1 MKKRTIVIISV
12 VLGLFAALTAGT
24 IPFLRSNDVF
34 SGLNAVTAETAVNF
48 NSYMPDN
55 PAQSAVIID
64 ADSKNVLYSKNADK
78 PRGMASTTKIMTAL
92 VAIENGDPDQEF
104 VIPAEAVGIE
114 GSSVYLKEGEPLSLR
129 ELLYC
134 LMLESG
140 NDAATAIAIFVGG
153 SEENFVK
160 MMNDRADELG
170 LKSTNF
176 TNPHGL
182 SDPEHRTTA
191 YELAVITAE
200 AMQYPLFREITATK
214 TLRVRYDGKENA
226 RPLVNHNKLLFNYQG
241 AIGIKT
247 GYTKADGRCLVSSAC
262 RDGLTL
268 VAVTLS
274 DPSPTSTHR
283 ILLDASF
290 EQYEMKHIASAGEL
304 CAEIPITDS
313 EDLFV
318 SVANPTDI
326 SICLPRGADLRI
338 EMSIPENIHAPIEE
352 GEIIAVAKCYL
363 GDTEVHIINLE
374 STEDV
379 KEKKKSLFD
388 IFGK

>member
-1 MKKRTIVIISV
+1 MKKRTVIILAV
-12 VLGLFAALTAGT
+12 TTVFALLFTAGL
-24 IPFLRSNDVF
+24 IPFIRSNDVF
-34 SGLNAVTAETAVNF
+34 SGFSAVDADNVINF
-48 NSYMPDN
+48 NGYMPEN
-55 PAQSAVIID
+55 PAESAVIID
-64 ADSKNVLYSKNADK
+64 ADSKSVLYSKNSDS

-92 VAIENGDPDQEF
+92 VAIENCNPNDEF
-104 VIPAEAVGIE
+104 TVPKEAVGIE
-114 GSSVYLKEGEPLSLR
+114 GSSVYLKEGEVLSVR

-140 NDAATAIAIFVGG
+140 NDSAAALAICVGG
-153 SEENFVK
+153 SEKKFVE
-160 MMNDRADELG
+160 MMNDRASELG
-170 LKSTNF
+170 LENTSF

-182 SDPEHRTTA
+182 SDPEHKTTA

-200 AMQYPLFREITATK
+200 AMKYPLFREITATK

-247 GYTKADGRCLVSSAC
+247 GYTKADGRCLVSSAS

-268 VAVTLS
+268 IAVTLS
-274 DPSPTSTHR
+274 DPHPTSTHR
-283 ILLDASF
+283 MLLDASF
-290 EQYEMKHIASAGEL
+290 EQYEMRHIADIGEL
-304 CAEIPITDS
+304 HVEIPINDS

-318 SVANPTDI
+318 SVSNPTDI
-326 SICLPRGADLRI
+326 SICLPRGADVRI
-338 EMSIPENIHAPIEE
+338 DLSVPENIRAPIEE
-352 GEIIAVAKCYL
+352 GEIIAIAKCYL

-374 STEDV
+374 ATEAI